1 MTPALVSRRLQ
12 ASSRDL
18 GLSDLLPGARRPPSP
33 AWRGRPPSRPAPRR
47 PVTRQ
52 QSPALG
58 PWEGLP
64 WARVLP
70 YSLLASL
77 KSPGGNVAGEG
88 DRPVPVGGHSPLPL
102 FPRRGGAGARFP
114 RPPPNASWRLRFSLR
129 VWPRPPTYSI
139 ASSTGAASKAEA
151 GGGKGEGRGGT
162 GEEEYGRGKKNERPA
177 GQGMTSLPTDWEG
190 AEPRGL

>member
-12 ASSRDL
+12 ACSGDS
-18 GLSDLLPGARRPPSP
+18 GLSDLLPGPRRSPSP
-33 AWRGRPPSRPAPRR
+33 ARRGRPPSRPAPRR

-77 KSPGGNVAGEG
+77 KSPGGSVAGEG
-88 DRPVPVGGHSPLPL
+88 DRPLPVGGHSPLPL

-114 RPPPNASWRLRFSLR
+114 RPPKRFLAAPVQPQSVAAAAGLLHSLLH
-129 VWPRPPTYSI
+129 PC
-139 ASSTGAASKAEA
+139 GL
-151 GGGKGEGRGGT
+151 KG
-162 GEEEYGRGKKNERPA
+162 
-177 GQGMTSLPTDWEG
+177 
-190 AEPRGL
+190 